1 MKGHRMLTSTPLA
14 RRFWTG
20 LNDDHLASIG
30 FANFA
35 WNVLERKFASLV
47 WVAAD
52 WSQEIGELVTADLG
66 NVSMA
71 TLFINIIKQSVT
83 DDDRILCQATRTV
96 AVLDGIRSDRNNLI
110 HSFFHRDPT
119 KTIGKYIKV
128 SAKSRSGGT
137 EIKTIAMSKTDIDQ
151 LCADISTCFDSVD
164 DLVHKLHFR
173 RKFLAGERGALAQ
186 NYDDAVHGWRA
197 PSFDT
202 SLLREY
208 LKRRSQRLNPPPNRP
223 PPLSSPP

>member
-1 MKGHRMLTSTPLA
+1 MKGHRMFTNTPLA

-35 WNVLERKFASLV
+35 WNILERKFASLV

-119 KTIGKYIKV
+119 
-128 SAKSRSGGT
+128 
-137 EIKTIAMSKTDIDQ
+137 
-151 LCADISTCFDSVD
+151 
-164 DLVHKLHFR
+164 
-173 RKFLAGERGALAQ
+173 
-186 NYDDAVHGWRA
+186 
-197 PSFDT
+197 
-202 SLLREY
+202 
-208 LKRRSQRLNPPPNRP
+208 RLNPRPSRP
-223 PPLSSPP
+223 PPLSSPAVISIVVMTDALLLVLGDCVALGVDAPAALLQVMFHRRRCDGTTWRTEQ